1 MPTRAFLK
9 TIRDCNLFFHYFREE
24 GEKEDEE
31 KNDDIYEDEE
41 YPLTEE
47 EEEEEEEE
55 DQTEADKDV
64 QNTAEELQ
72 PSLFSNIITWF
83 LSLFGF
89 CNKK

>member
-24 GEKEDEE
+24 GEK
-31 KNDDIYEDEE
+31 EDEE